1 MVSNLLKPGLFLRSI
16 LGSGVLAGVTMLSFL
31 GLVVFLLFSGL
42 YSGFWSSVLDHGD
55 GDDDE
60 GAVPAPQACLLHL
73 ACSSSLSCSCGN
85 FLGNVLLVFFVLF
98 LLDDLLTP

>member
-1 MVSNLLKPGLFLRSI
+1 MGC
-16 LGSGVLAGVTMLSFL
+16 GVLAGVKMLTFL
-31 GLVVFLLFSGL
+31 GVVVFLLFSGL

-85 FLGNVLLVFFVLF
+85 FLGNAVLVFF
-98 LLDDLLTP
+98 LLSLLEDLTTP